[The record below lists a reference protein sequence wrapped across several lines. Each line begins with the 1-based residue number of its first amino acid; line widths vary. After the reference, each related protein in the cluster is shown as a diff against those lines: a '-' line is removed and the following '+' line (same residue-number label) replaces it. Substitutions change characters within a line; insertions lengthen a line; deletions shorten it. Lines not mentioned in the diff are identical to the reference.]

1 MEWIYFYMVLIQGN
15 YQEISI
21 VYIKTNK
28 HHLLLRYISPISLS
42 AVIIFMT
49 EKIIEAKK
57 KKLVNLASVMVDKY
71 LVFDNPVFWNS
82 ET

>member
-1 MEWIYFYMVLIQGN
+1 MVLIQGN

-28 HHLLLRYISPISLS
+28 YHLLLRYISPISLS
-42 AVIIFMT
+42 AVINFMT

-71 LVFDNPVFWNS
+71 LVFDNPLF
-82 ET
+82 

>member
-71 LVFDNPVFWNS
+71 LVFDNPLF
-82 ET
+82 

>member
-28 HHLLLRYISPISLS
+28 HHLLLRYISPISLF
-42 AVIIFMT
+42 AVINFMT

-71 LVFDNPVFWNS
+71 LVFDNPLF
-82 ET
+82 

>member
-71 LVFDNPVFWNS
+71 LVFDNPLFWNS

>member
-28 HHLLLRYISPISLS
+28 YHLLLRYISPISLS
-42 AVIIFMT
+42 AVINFMT

-71 LVFDNPVFWNS
+71 LVFDNPLF
-82 ET
+82 

>member
-15 YQEISI
+15 YQEILI

-71 LVFDNPVFWNS
+71 LVFDNPVF
-82 ET
+82 

>member
-1 MEWIYFYMVLIQGN
+1 MVLIQGN

-57 KKLVNLASVMVDKY
+57 KKLVTLASVMVDKY
-71 LVFDNPVFWNS
+71 LVFDNPLF
-82 ET
+82 

>member
-71 LVFDNPVFWNS
+71 LVFDNPVF
-82 ET
+82 

>member
-1 MEWIYFYMVLIQGN
+1 MVLIQGN

-42 AVIIFMT
+42 AVINFMT

-71 LVFDNPVFWNS
+71 LVFDNPLF
-82 ET
+82 